1 MLFCCFAT
9 LLKEYN
15 ISSTT
20 CQVMLNFLITFEVKH
35 FKFIF
40 QNVSIYFAL
49 NLINLLSKLSGK
61 KLYAISTYRQTCMY
75 IYQHTSAN
83 TASRFSGKLQL
94 HPDGFIHSA
103 DYAILSSGLYTW
115 CVFVIMTPQC
125 HQSQYDPIT
134 NIKRR

>member
-20 CQVMLNFLITFEVKH
+20 CQVMLNFLIKVKH

-40 QNVSIYFAL
+40 QNLSIYFAL
-49 NLINLLSKLSGK
+49 NLLNLLSKLSGK

-75 IYQHTSAN
+75 IYQHTHQPIQHLALVAN
-83 TASRFSGKLQL
+83 CN
-94 HPDGFIHSA
+94 
-103 DYAILSSGLYTW
+103 YTQMDS
-115 CVFVIMTPQC
+115 CIVL
-125 HQSQYDPIT
+125 
-134 NIKRR
+134 IKQ